1 MCLLINEGFVL
12 STIQTIFM
20 CSNPGSA
27 AQVRQFLAVGCFFSC
42 LMSGS
47 ASRRSLLKA
56 ELEWSDPQQP
66 PFNRLK
72 VVMGK
77 MLILNSFIKTKS

>member
-1 MCLLINEGFVL
+1 
-12 STIQTIFM
+12 M

-27 AQVRQFLAVGCFFSC
+27 TQVRQFLAVGCLFSC
-42 LMSGS
+42 PISGL
-47 ASRRSLLKA
+47 ASRQSLLKV
-56 ELEWSDPQQP
+56 ELEWSDPQQS

-77 MLILNSFIKTKS
+77 MLIHNQLNSFIETKS